1 MDTYPNPIDGISKG
15 SGSSLLARRNMKRL
29 TLTLNKTKK
38 INIKNIVEIIS
49 SPKER
54 ESMKTTRC

>member
-1 MDTYPNPIDGISKG
+1 MDTYPNPIDGISKV

-29 TLTLNKTKK
+29 TLTLNKTKQ

>member
-1 MDTYPNPIDGISKG
+1 MDTYPNPIDGISKV
-15 SGSSLLARRNMKRL
+15 SGSSLLVRRNMKRL
-29 TLTLNKTKK
+29 TLTLNKPKQ

>member
-1 MDTYPNPIDGISKG
+1 MDTYPNPIDGISKV

-29 TLTLNKTKK
+29 TLTLNKSKQ